1 MEKTKFHLLLVD
13 DDIDDCDFFKDALE
27 EIPEIYK
34 LTILNNG
41 VELMDFLSSDSPSH
55 PNLIFLDLNM
65 PKKSGMECIEEIKS
79 SDRLLHIP
87 IIIYST
93 SLDQTV
99 VNSLYEMGAYHYI
112 QKPAEFASI
121 KKVITKAISRFNN
134 SILQPR
140 SIENFI
146 IQP

>member
-1 MEKTKFHLLLVD
+1 MEKTKLHLLLAD
-13 DDIDDCDFFKDALE
+13 DDIDDCDFFQDATDELSE
-27 EIPEIYK
+27 TLD
-34 LTILNNG
+34 LTILNDG
-41 VELMDFLSSDSPSH
+41 VKLMEFLLSDSSIC

-65 PKKSGMECIEEIKS
+65 PKKSGMECISEIKS
-79 SDRLLHIP
+79 SDKLMHIP

-99 VNSLYEMGAYHYI
+99 VDSLYDKGAHHYI

-121 KKVITKAISRFNN
+121 KSVIQKTINLFRNP
-134 SILQPR
+134 ILQNR
-140 SIENFI
+140 SRDNFV

>member
-1 MEKTKFHLLLVD
+1 MEKTKLHVVLAD
-13 DDIDDCDFFKDALE
+13 DDIDDCDFFKDAVDELSH
-27 EIPEIYK
+27 PLN

-41 VELMDFLSSDSPSH
+41 VELMEFLLTDPENH

-65 PKKSGMECIEEIKS
+65 PKKSGMECIAEIKAVTNLS
-79 SDRLLHIP
+79 HIP

-93 SLDQTV
+93 SLDHIV
-99 VNSLYEMGAYHYI
+99 LNSLYQMGAHYYI

-121 KKVITKAISRFNN
+121 KSVIKKAITLFNDN
-134 SILQPR
+134 ILQPR
-140 SIENFI
+140 SMDNFI